1 MTAVWTEL
9 QALGASYAGAVV
21 GFFWI
26 FVLAVVVAAILTTWR
41 LDRRVTAHFERG
53 GPWPYAGAILLGLL
67 SPF

>member
-1 MTAVWTEL
+1 MTVVWTEL
-9 QALGASYAGAVV
+9 RALGGLYVEAVAGFLWV
-21 GFFWI
+21 
-26 FVLAVVVAAILTTWR
+26 FVLAVVVAAVLTTWR